1 MPFKIHKTRASG
13 LLVASIMTGILLLGM
28 PTSSAQTTPDISHGI
43 SMHGSPKLPPD
54 YKKFSFA
61 DSRTII
67 GGKLTRAEIGSF
79 DSLNP
84 FLVRGTA
91 PEGLRELVFESL
103 MIRHNDEPFSLYG
116 LLAER
121 LETTPDR
128 SAVTFTLR
136 KEAKFSDGQPVRV
149 EDVVF
154 SYETLKARGR
164 PNHRYYYGQVRAIEF
179 PAPRQIKFIFDT
191 EKPDRELPLIIGLMP
206 ILPEHIYQGAAFE
219 DVSMKLPV
227 GSGPYSVETV
237 EPGRRITY
245 RRDKNYWGRNMPFNK
260 GRHNIDRLD
269 YEYFRDENS
278 AFEAFKAGLIDLWYE
293 NDPKRWKAGYNF
305 PAARDGRII
314 KKEIETGIPSG
325 LRGFVFNTR
334 KEYFADPQLRMALS
348 MVFNF
353 DWINKSLFSDAYQRT
368 ESYFQ
373 NSDLSA
379 KGKPASPAEMKLL
392 RGARLAQNILQNGY
406 AAPAGDPKGHNRQ
419 IRQTALELL
428 KKSGYV
434 VTNGRLVHKRS
445 GDALAFEILVQTR
458 EDERLALTYSR
469 MLNSIGVAAQV
480 RYVDATQYQNRLQ
493 TFDYDMIINDWYA
506 SLSPGNEQAFY
517 WGSEAADQNGSRN
530 YPGIKSKQV
539 DRAIQ
544 ALTKARNRQDFVTA
558 ARALDR
564 LLMGGHYVVPLYHLP
579 RQWIAVWS
587 QVEHSWKHAL
597 YGAQID
603 SWWINPQN

>member
-1 MPFKIHKTRASG
+1 MRPKFLKTLTFS
-13 LLVASIMTGILLLGM
+13 LIVAHIIGSISMLGV
-28 PTSSAQTTPDISHGI
+28 SIALAQTSHGI
-43 SMHGSPKLPPD
+43 AMHGEMSLPSN

-91 PEGLRELVFESL
+91 PEGLRDFVFESL
-103 MIRHNDEPFSLYG
+103 MVRHNDEPFTLYG
-116 LLAER
+116 LLAESI
-121 LETTPDR
+121 ETAEDR
-128 SAVTFTLR
+128 SSVTFTLR
-136 KEAKFSDGQPVRV
+136 QEARFSDGKPVRI
-149 EDVVF
+149 EDVIF

-164 PNHRYYYGQVRAIEF
+164 PNHRYYYGQVTALER
-179 PAPRQIKFIFDT
+179 PASGQIKFIFNTDN
-191 EKPDRELPLIIGLMP
+191 PDRELPLIIGLMP
-206 ILPEHIYQGAAFE
+206 ILPEHIYKGAAFD

-227 GSGPYSVETV
+227 GSGPYMVETI

-245 RRDKNYWGRNMPFNK
+245 RRNKNYWGLSMPFNK
-260 GRHNIDRLD
+260 GRHNIERLD

-278 AFEAFKAGLIDLWYE
+278 AFEAFKAGLIDLWRE
-293 NDPKRWKAGYNF
+293 TDPKRWQTGYDF

-314 KKEIETGIPSG
+314 KKEIKTGIPSG

-334 KEYFADPQLRMALS
+334 KKSFKDIQVRRALS
-348 MVFNF
+348 LVLNF
-353 DWINKSLFSDAYQRT
+353 DWINKSLFSGAYQRT

-379 KGKPASPAEMKLL
+379 QGQSASPAEMKIL
-392 RGARLAQNILQNGY
+392 RGAKLPRNILQNGY
-406 AAPAGDPKGHNRQ
+406 VAPAGDDKGHNRQ
-419 IRQTALELL
+419 VRQTALDLL
-428 KKSGYV
+428 KKSGYAIV
-434 VTNGRLVHKRS
+434 DGRLAQKRS
-445 GDALAFEILVQTR
+445 GDALEFEILVQTR

-469 MLNSIGVAAQV
+469 MLNSIGVMAKV

-493 TFDYDMIINDWYA
+493 SFDFDMIIYNWYA

-517 WGSEAADQNGSRN
+517 WGSAAADQKGSRN

-539 DRAIQ
+539 DRAIE
-544 ALTKARNRQDFVTA
+544 ALTQARKREDFVTA

-579 RQWIAVWS
+579 RQWFAVWS
-587 QVEHSWKHAL
+587 QVEHSWRHAL

>member
-1 MPFKIHKTRASG
+1 MRSKFLKTLTYG
-13 LLVASIMTGILLLGM
+13 LVIANVIFGISML
-28 PTSSAQTTPDISHGI
+28 SANIAIAQSLHGI
-43 SMHGSPKLPPD
+43 SMHGDPGLPSN

-61 DSRTII
+61 DSRTVI

-91 PEGLRELVFESL
+91 PEGLREFVFESL
-103 MIRHNDEPFSLYG
+103 MVRHNDEPFALYG
-116 LLAER
+116 LLAESI
-121 LETTPDR
+121 ETSEDR

-136 KEAKFSDGQPVRV
+136 KEARFSDGKPVRI
-149 EDVVF
+149 EDVIF

-164 PNHRYYYGQVRAIEF
+164 PNHRYYYGQVTSVEL
-179 PAPRQIKFIFDT
+179 PSPGKIKFVFNTDN
-191 EKPDRELPLIIGLMP
+191 PDRELPLIIGLMP
-206 ILPEHIYQGAAFE
+206 ILPEHVYKGMAFD
-219 DVSMKLPV
+219 DVSMKPPV
-227 GSGPYSVETV
+227 ASGPYIVEAI

-245 RRDKNYWGRNMPFNK
+245 RRNKNYWGVSLPFNN
-260 GRHNIDRLD
+260 GRHNIERLE

-278 AFEAFKAGLIDLWYE
+278 AFEAFKAGLIDLWRE
-293 NDPKRWKAGYNF
+293 TDPKRWQTGYSF

-314 KKEIETGIPSG
+314 KKEIKTGIPSG

-334 KEYFADPQLRMALS
+334 NKSFKDTQVRHALS

-353 DWINKSLFSDAYQRT
+353 DWINKSLFSNAYQRT

-379 KGKPASPAEMKLL
+379 KEHPASSTELKYL
-392 RGARLAQNILQNGY
+392 RGARLPSNILQNGY
-406 AAPAGDPKGHNRQ
+406 VAPMGDEKGHNRQ
-419 IRQTALELL
+419 IRQTAINLL
-428 KKSGYV
+428 KKSGYIV
-434 VTNGRLVHKRS
+434 ENGRLINKRS
-445 GDALAFEILVQTR
+445 GDALTFEILVQTR
-458 EDERLALTYSR
+458 EDERLALTYGR
-469 MLNSIGVAAQV
+469 MLSSIGVTAKV

-493 TFDYDMIINDWYA
+493 SFDFDMIIYNWFA

-530 YPGIKSKQV
+530 YAGIKSKQV
-539 DRAIQ
+539 DRTIS
-544 ALTKARNRQDFVTA
+544 ALTKARNREDFTAA

-579 RQWIAVWS
+579 RQWIASWS